1 MIRSTPGKVMWPGRA
16 TVFLVGLA
24 VIPALEF
31 GVASEVLGAN
41 GDFFTYSR
49 NHGLS
54 QGY

>member
-1 MIRSTPGKVMWPGRA
+1 MIRSTPGTVMWPGRA

-24 VIPALEF
+24 VILALVFE
-31 GVASEVLGAN
+31 VASAALRAN
-41 GDFFTYSR
+41 GDFITYSR